1 MLGARLLSQMM
12 AGRTLMNEFDQVT
25 SLLVR
30 FGAEEG
36 QAQVM
41 AKQLLKRAEQI
52 SEEKGVSKVEAL
64 AGLLELVKA
73 GRSGDSYE
81 VSDG

>member
-1 MLGARLLSQMM
+1 
-12 AGRTLMNEFDQVT
+12 MNEFDQVT